1 VFETATKVY
10 RDRKVIYKFDGPVL
24 ESTPEDGAEVWHE
37 RVKLVCMHNPDN
49 KTYEAHVT
57 WCKAAERNGFQVEQS
72 AIFTDPYVLFATAPA
87 ARYSENKFEAFCLEV
102 IAMANVVVADP
113 ELATGPAAELLRK
126 AQGFAVAAV

>member
-1 VFETATKVY
+1 VFHTATISK
-10 RDRKVIYKFDGPVL
+10 RDRKTIYKFDGPVL
-24 ESTPEDGAEVWHE
+24 AQEPDDIEVWHE
-37 RVKLVCMHNPDN
+37 RVKLVCMHNSDN

-113 ELATGPAAELLRK
+113 ELTQGPAADLLRK
-126 AQGFAVAAV
+126 AQGFAAAAV